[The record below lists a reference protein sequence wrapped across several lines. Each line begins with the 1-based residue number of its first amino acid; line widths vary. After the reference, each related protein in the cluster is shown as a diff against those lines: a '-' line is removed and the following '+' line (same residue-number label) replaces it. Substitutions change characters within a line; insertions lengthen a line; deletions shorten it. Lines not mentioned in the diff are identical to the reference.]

1 MVAVITYGDR
11 RNTVARIIHFE
22 ILADD
27 PDRAAAF
34 YAAVL
39 GWTVQSPP
47 GEMRY
52 RLLTTGEDGEAGI
65 NGGMMDRHFD
75 QPVIN
80 TVQVGSLADVIERVT
95 ANGGSV
101 VHGPNEIPGVGTQA
115 YCKDTEENLFAAM
128 QPASR

>member
-1 MVAVITYGDR
+1 M
-11 RNTVARIIHFE
+11 ARVIHFE

-27 PDRAAAF
+27 PDRASSF
-34 YAAVL
+34 YTAVL
-39 GWTVQSPP
+39 GWTVQSPR
-47 GEMRY
+47 GERRY
-52 RLLTTGEDGEAGI
+52 GLLTTGEDGQAGI

-80 TVQVGSLADVIERVT
+80 TVQVESLADVIERVT

-115 YCKDTEENLFAAM
+115 YCKDTKGTLFAAM

>member
-1 MVAVITYGDR
+1 M
-11 RNTVARIIHFE
+11 ARVIHFE

-27 PDRAAAF
+27 PDRAASF
-34 YAAVL
+34 YTAVL
-39 GWTVQSPP
+39 GWTVQSPR
-47 GEMRY
+47 GERRY
-52 RLLTTGEDGEAGI
+52 GLLTTGEDGQAGI

-80 TVQVGSLADVIERVT
+80 TVQVESLADVIERVT

-115 YCKDTEENLFAAM
+115 YCKDTEGNLFGAL